1 MTPNDPNS
9 IESAD
14 IVPTRTSDTVAE
26 SPAADPAPDL
36 AELLKKAETEVAELR
51 EAWLR
56 ARADAENTRK
66 QAQADIAK
74 TYKYAIEK
82 FAEDLLPVKDAL
94 EQTLAAENVT
104 PETLKSG
111 AELTLKALEAAF
123 GRAQITEINP
133 VGEKFDPHRHQ
144 AMMTVES
151 REPPNSVVTVY
162 QKGYLINDRT
172 LRPALVA
179 VAKPGG
185 KEDESSPQNSTSA
198 GAGAPPAR
206 RRILTTEDP
215 RLAASPRPD
224 ARGSP

>member
-1 MTPNDPNS
+1 MTPNDPHS
-9 IESAD
+9 HESAE
-14 IVPTRTSDTVAE
+14 IVPAKAGETVRDSA
-26 SPAADPAPDL
+26 PADPAPDL
-36 AELLKKAETEVAELR
+36 TDLLKKAETEVADLR
-51 EAWLR
+51 DAWLR

-74 TYKYAIEK
+74 AYKYAIEK
-82 FAEDLLPVKDAL
+82 FAEDMLPVKDAL

-151 REPPNSVVTVY
+151 REPPNAVVTVY

-179 VAKPGG
+179 VAKPAG
-185 KEDESSPQNSTSA
+185 KPDESSPQSSA
-198 GAGAPPAR
+198 SANDGSPSAR
-206 RRILTTEDP
+206 R
-215 RLAASPRPD
+215 
-224 ARGSP
+224 

>member
-9 IESAD
+9 RESAE
-14 IVPTRTSDTVAE
+14 IVPANTGEVVAD
-26 SPAADPAPDL
+26 STPADPAPDL
-36 AELLKKAETEVAELR
+36 ADLLKKAETEVADLR
-51 EAWLR
+51 DAWLR

-104 PETLKSG
+104 PETLKAG
-111 AELTLKALEAAF
+111 AELTLKALETAF

-133 VGEKFDPHRHQ
+133 VGERFDPHRHQ

-151 REPPNSVVTVY
+151 REPPNTVVTVY

-179 VAKPGG
+179 VAKPAGQQ
-185 KEDESSPQNSTSA
+185 DQSSPQTSA
-198 GAGAPPAR
+198 NAG
-206 RRILTTEDP
+206 D
-215 RLAASPRPD
+215 
-224 ARGSP
+224 GSPSGRR

>member
-9 IESAD
+9 HEPTEIMPRQTGEAVADSA
-14 IVPTRTSDTVAE
+14 P
-26 SPAADPAPDL
+26 ADPAPDL
-36 AELLKKAETEVAELR
+36 ADLLKKAEIEVADLR
-51 EAWLR
+51 DAWRR

-66 QAQADIAK
+66 QAQADVAK
-74 TYKYAIEK
+74 AYKYAIEK
-82 FAEDLLPVKDAL
+82 FAEDMLPVKDAL

-179 VAKPGG
+179 VAKPAE
-185 KEDESSPQNSTSA
+185 KPDESSPQSSA
-198 GAGAPPAR
+198 SANDGSPSAR
-206 RRILTTEDP
+206 R
-215 RLAASPRPD
+215 
-224 ARGSP
+224 

>member
-9 IESAD
+9 RKSAE
-14 IVPTRTSDTVAE
+14 IVPAKTSETVAE
-26 SPAADPAPDL
+26 SAPADPAPDL
-36 AELLKKAETEVAELR
+36 TDLLKKAETEVADLR
-51 EAWLR
+51 DAWLR

-94 EQTLAAENVT
+94 EQTLAVENVT

-111 AELTLKALEAAF
+111 AELTLKALETAF

-133 VGEKFDPHRHQ
+133 VGERFDPHRHQ

-151 REPPNSVVTVY
+151 REPPNTVVTVY

-179 VAKPGG
+179 VAKPSGNQ
-185 KEDESSPQNSTSA
+185 DESSPQNSASA
-198 GAGAPPAR
+198 GDSSPSGR
-206 RRILTTEDP
+206 R
-215 RLAASPRPD
+215 
-224 ARGSP
+224 

>member
-9 IESAD
+9 REPGEIMPSQTGEAVADSA
-14 IVPTRTSDTVAE
+14 P
-26 SPAADPAPDL
+26 ADPAPDL
-36 AELLKKAETEVAELR
+36 ADLLKKAEIEVADLR
-51 EAWLR
+51 DAWLR

-66 QAQADIAK
+66 QAQADVAK
-74 TYKYAIEK
+74 AYKYAIEK
-82 FAEDLLPVKDAL
+82 FAEDMLPVKDAL
-94 EQTLAAENVT
+94 EQTLTAENVT

-179 VAKPGG
+179 VAKPGE
-185 KEDESSPQNSTSA
+185 KPDESSPQSSA
-198 GAGAPPAR
+198 SANDGSPSAR
-206 RRILTTEDP
+206 R
-215 RLAASPRPD
+215 
-224 ARGSP
+224 